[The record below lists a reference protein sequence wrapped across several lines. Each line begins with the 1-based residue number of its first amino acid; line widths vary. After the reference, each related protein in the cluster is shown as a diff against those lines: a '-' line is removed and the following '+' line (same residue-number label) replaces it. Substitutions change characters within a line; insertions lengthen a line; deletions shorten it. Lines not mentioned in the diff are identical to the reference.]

1 MTDEATLLAAV
12 AATPDDD
19 TPRLVYADWCD
30 DHGRPDRAEFVRVQC
45 RLAAGS
51 PTNDDYPDLLDRQEE
66 LVTRLTTF
74 EPFPRPLS
82 DTPLQVGGYGYA
94 EYRRGFPD
102 VLHWSFAGAR
112 GEVRRL
118 LTALGKHLPAT
129 PARSLR
135 VYGMEPDDAVELVR
149 SPVVAGLR
157 GLTLQVAGD
166 DVAHD
171 LDDGGE
177 ERGAPQDRAGT
188 AVTSALAASP
198 HLKHLRHLA
207 VALELTDSSVAILA
221 GADLPN
227 LTELNLNVST
237 ASPQAVSA
245 LARAKWFPGLRVLR
259 LRNRLGDAHLEA
271 VAALPPL
278 PHLHTLDLAD
288 NHFESAGL
296 RALAASKSFP
306 ALAALDL
313 SRNPLGTDGAR
324 ALGEAR
330 WSVRALDLR
339 GCQLTP
345 AGVRA
350 LLAGPLLDGVRVVE
364 LGGNDLPAAAVQLLA
379 KSPKLEHIRHL
390 LLAFSKPGKDGFA
403 ALGKSPNFR
412 HLTRLDLGVFGDER
426 GGVKGA
432 DVVGFLATLDAPQ
445 LRHLSLDGFP
455 TGVSGAKLLASRPTF
470 ANLRRLGVQDGRIG
484 NSGLAALAASPHLR
498 GLVSLDLWTN
508 QITAAPA
515 LTDPATFPQLA
526 DCKLLGNKIPKAHAA
541 ELAARRGLQV
551 DKV

>member
-12 AATPDDD
+12 AAAPDDD

-51 PTNDDYPDLLDRQEE
+51 PADDDYPDLLDRQEE

-74 EPFPRPLS
+74 EPLPRPPS

-171 LDDGGE
+171 LDDGE
-177 ERGAPQDRAGT
+177 ERAATRDRAGT
-188 AVTSALAASP
+188 AVAGALAASP

-227 LTELNLNVST
+227 LTELNLDVST
-237 ASPQAVSA
+237 ASPRAMST
-245 LARAKWFPGLRVLR
+245 LARAKWLPGLRALR
-259 LRNRLGDAHLEA
+259 LRYLLTDAHLEA
-271 VAALPPL
+271 LASLPSM
-278 PHLHTLDLAD
+278 PHLHTLDLSD
-288 NHFESAGL
+288 NLFESAGL

-313 SRNPLGTDGAR
+313 SRSPLGTDGAR
-324 ALGEAR
+324 ALGEAE
-330 WSVRALDLR
+330 WSVRALNLR
-339 GCQLTP
+339 GCRLTT

-350 LLAGPLLDGVRVVE
+350 LLAGSLLDGVRVIE
-364 LGGNDLPAAAVQLLA
+364 FGGNDLPAAAVQSLA
-379 KSPKLEHIRHL
+379 KSPKLDRVRHL

-432 DVVGFLATLDAPQ
+432 DVAGFLSAVDAPQ

-484 NSGLAALAASPHLR
+484 NSGLAVLAASPHLR

-541 ELAARRGLQV
+541 ELATRRGLQV